1 MNAEL
6 TNCLIVGVGG
16 QGTILASRLMGG
28 AAMSVGL
35 DVRGSET
42 IGMAQR
48 GGSVASH
55 VRMGRDIHSPIIPP
69 GEADV
74 ILAFEP
80 CEGLRAMK
88 WLKPGGMM
96 IVCDRAVQPFSSG
109 GAVGYD
115 AAEVMA
121 RIASAADRAR
131 VLSGEYIR
139 ERCGTRYLNVA
150 MLGAATA
157 CGVLPFSIGDM
168 ERAISGRFAGSVAD
182 INKNALRTGAE
193 MIKNKK

>member
-55 VRMGRDIHSPIIPP
+55 VRMGRDIHSPMISP

-80 CEGLRAMK
+80 CEGLRAMA
-88 WLKPGGMM
+88 WLKIGGMI

-121 RIASAADRAR
+121 RIVSAADRVR
-131 VLSGEYIR
+131 VLSGEYIG
-139 ERCGTRYLNVA
+139 EKCGMRHLNIAV
-150 MLGAATA
+150 LGAAAA
-157 CGVLPFSIGDM
+157 CGVLPFSTADM
-168 ERAISGRFAGSVAD
+168 EMAISGRFAGRIAD
-182 INKNALRTGAE
+182 MNKNALRTGAE
-193 MIKNKK
+193 MIKN

>member
-1 MNAEL
+1 M

-16 QGTILASRLMGG
+16 QGTILASRLMGL

-55 VRMGRDIHSPIIPP
+55 VRMGRDIHSPLILP

-80 CEGLRAMK
+80 CEGLRAVT
-88 WLKPGGMM
+88 WLKPGGTM
-96 IVCDRAVQPFSSG
+96 IVCDRPVQPFSSG
-109 GAVGYD
+109 GAGGYD

-121 RIASAADRAR
+121 RIRSSVVCPR
-131 VLSGEYIR
+131 VLSGEYIA
-139 ERCGTRYLNVA
+139 EKCGVRCLNAAV
-150 MLGAATA
+150 LGAAIA
-157 CGVLPFSIGDM
+157 CGVPPFSMSDM
-168 ERAISGRFAGSVAD
+168 ERVIDERFPPHIAD
-182 INKNALRTGAE
+182 MNKNALRVGAE
-193 MIKNKK
+193 MIEK

>member
-1 MNAEL
+1 M
-6 TNCLIVGVGG
+6 
-16 QGTILASRLMGG
+16 SG
-28 AAMSVGL
+28 AAMSAGL

-55 VRMGRDIHSPIIPP
+55 VRMGRNIHSPIILP

-80 CEGLRAMK
+80 CEGLRAMT

-96 IVCDRAVQPFSSG
+96 IVCDRAIQPFSSG
-109 GAVGYD
+109 AEGGYD

-121 RIASAADRAR
+121 RIGSEAERLH
-131 VLSGEYIR
+131 VLSGEYIG
-139 ERCGTRYLNVA
+139 ERCGIMCLNVA
-150 MLGAATA
+150 VLGAAA
-157 CGVLPFSIGDM
+157 ALGVLPFSADDL
-168 ERAISGRFAGSVAD
+168 ERVIRGRFSGRIAD
-182 INKNALRTGAE
+182 MNKNALQTGAE
-193 MIKNKK
+193 TVKNNGGMAAQWK

>member
-1 MNAEL
+1 MSADM

-16 QGTILASRLMGG
+16 QGTILASRLMGL

-55 VRMGRDIHSPIIPP
+55 VRMGRDIHSPLILP

-80 CEGLRAMK
+80 CEGLRAIT
-88 WLKPGGMM
+88 WLKPGGTM
-96 IVCDRAVQPFSSG
+96 IVCDRPVQPFSSG
-109 GAVGYD
+109 RTDGYD

-121 RIASAADRAR
+121 HISASVSALR
-131 VLSGEYIR
+131 VLSGEYIA
-139 ERCGTRYLNVA
+139 EKCGIRCLNAAV
-150 MLGAATA
+150 LGAAIA
-157 CGVLPFSIGDM
+157 CGVPPFSGPDDGFFVSIQ
-168 ERAISGRFAGSVAD
+168 A
-182 INKNALRTGAE
+182 
-193 MIKNKK
+193 